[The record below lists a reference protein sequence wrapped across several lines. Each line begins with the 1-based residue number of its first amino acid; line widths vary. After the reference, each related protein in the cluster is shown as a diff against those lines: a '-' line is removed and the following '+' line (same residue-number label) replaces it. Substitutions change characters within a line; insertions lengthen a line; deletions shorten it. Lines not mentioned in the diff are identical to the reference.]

1 MPYSRKA
8 RLARKPRTHLLLA
21 MAYLLALSGPA
32 LATTAVSHGESQS
45 VNPARYFASPATE
58 LTARATI
65 KQRFDALETSNSMLD
80 IETDFHTLEALFGEC
95 LDHYAYH
102 ELIAA
107 QNASDRVAS
116 ASSNDVEDLCGDIA
130 DTAKGL
136 VRTAPTDARWV
147 QPLTGDTHFDI
158 RSEWTGRKFHS
169 TTNMDTDELIDFVDE
184 LNAWVARIKS
194 DRA

>member
-21 MAYLLALSGPA
+21 LACLLASSGPA
-32 LATTAVSHGESQS
+32 LATMAASHGESQS
-45 VNPARYFASPATE
+45 VNPARYFASPAAE
-58 LTARATI
+58 LTARAAI

-116 ASSNDVEDLCGDIA
+116 ASRDDVEDLCGDIA
-130 DTAKGL
+130 GTAKAL
-136 VRTAPTDARWV
+136 VRTAPANARWA
-147 QPLTGDTHFDI
+147 QPP
-158 RSEWTGRKFHS
+158 RVW
-169 TTNMDTDELIDFVDE
+169 
-184 LNAWVARIKS
+184 
-194 DRA
+194 